1 MQDVFLYAQKPF
13 HLVWQEPTHIPQLKN
28 DSPLWTLENRN
39 RKQTMRP
46 KLPETDKRN
55 AKLIIRVSLDEKLRL
70 QILTKKGKY
79 GCMSDYIRVRI
90 FDQSNRKVIK
100 LDEEANTQL
109 KNLDYEL
116 NKIGVNLNQ
125 LSKRMNSFAGYNVGD
140 NDRQLLRQA
149 FDMMRNCLI
158 LLQKLMH

>member
-1 MQDVFLYAQKPF
+1 
-13 HLVWQEPTHIPQLKN
+13 
-28 DSPLWTLENRN
+28 
-39 RKQTMRP
+39 MRP
-46 KLPETDKRN
+46 KLPDTDKRN
-55 AKLIIRVSLDEKLRL
+55 AKLIIRVSKDEKLRL
-70 QILTKKGKY
+70 QSLAKRGKY
-79 GCMSDYIRVRI
+79 GCMSDLIRSKV
-90 FDQSNRKVIK
+90 FNESNRKVI

-125 LSKRMNSFAGYNVGD
+125 LSKRINSFAGYNVGD

-158 LLQKLMH
+158 QLQKLLH